1 MADGECSERGVGEE
15 DLDTKDGED
24 GAYGEGLSVGGN
36 ARMGDTEEDGDD
48 GAYGEGLSVGGN
60 ANISLFSAAALLLVR
75 CTICFAKCRF
85 LS

>member
-15 DLDTKDGED
+15 DLDTKDGE
-24 GAYGEGLSVGGN
+24 
-36 ARMGDTEEDGDD
+36 D